1 MGLRCE
7 EKGLCYKLLYT
18 DLNVKLDGNA
28 VYVCTTHSLQNF
40 RRTNLCILQ
49 FLSVAH
55 EMRVQALSICTRN
68 SKSINFVD
76 RMVDIFIN
84 NLEVLNSSPNYACN
98 L

>member
-18 DLNVKLDGNA
+18 GLNVKLDGNA

-40 RRTNLCILQ
+40 T
-49 FLSVAH
+49 
-55 EMRVQALSICTRN
+55 
-68 SKSINFVD
+68 KSINFVD

-84 NLEVLNSSPNYACN
+84 NLEVLNSNPNYACN